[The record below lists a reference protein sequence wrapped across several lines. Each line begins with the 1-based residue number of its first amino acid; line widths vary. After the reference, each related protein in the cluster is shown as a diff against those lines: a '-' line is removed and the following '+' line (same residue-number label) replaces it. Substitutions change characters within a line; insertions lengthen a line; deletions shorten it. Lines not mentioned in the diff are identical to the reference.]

1 MRQSLFALLLTLSG
15 NVVAGLPTSS
25 SVTGSSTGSGNS
37 MLIYLIKTYGQI
49 GVVGVAF
56 FIVVGVLWYLWTAFS
71 EAVAKKA
78 WGGFIGTG
86 IGGLALIAAVVGL
99 AIFANSLIS
108 DMA

>member
-1 MRQSLFALLLTLSG
+1 MRKYLFAPLLLLSG
-15 NVVAGLPTSS
+15 RVVAGLPADS
-25 SVTGSSTGSGNS
+25 SVTGSDTGSGDS
-37 MLIYLIKTYGQI
+37 MLIYLIKTYGEI
-49 GVVGVAF
+49 GVIGVAF

-86 IGGLALIAAVVGL
+86 IAGLALIAAVVGL

-108 DMA
+108 DMT